1 MKLIDFKSL
10 QHFKS
15 KLDGLFV
22 AKEKKTNSDSE
33 YKVLSDNNLTD
44 EMVLKINSASTITK
58 VSAFENDAKIPNGKR
73 SERFATSAAKEAA
86 VESAKSY
93 IDEEVTKANQALA
106 SVKSELEA
114 SISTKV
120 SAAYKAK
127 GWVAFA
133 SLPAPGKA
141 EEGNVYNVT
150 NAFATTGDFS
160 EGAEKSILSGQ
171 ISSAWRIPTAYI
183 NGMRLAASSMLTHS
197 SGQVTSRQSKTLIST
212 PCLQVEH
219 RLLIR
224 IKINHCN
231 GGMNNGY

>member
-1 MKLIDFKSL
+1 MKLITLESL

-58 VSAFENDAKIPNGKR
+58 VSAFENDAKYQTE
-73 SERFATSAAKEAA
+73 SEVSAATSAAKEAA

-93 IDEEVTKANQALA
+93 INEEVTKTNQALA
-106 SVKSELEA
+106 SVKSELET

-127 GWVAFA
+127 GSVAFA

-150 NAFATTGDFS
+150 NAFTTTGDFS
-160 EGAEKSILSGQ
+160 EGAGKKYPVGTNIVCVEDSDGVYKWDALGGFIDVD
-171 ISSAWRIPTAYI
+171 AFVR
-183 NGMRLAASSMLTHS
+183 ASDIQTIENADIDAMFA
-197 SGQVTSRQSKTLIST
+197 G
-212 PCLQVEH
+212 
-219 RLLIR
+219 
-224 IKINHCN
+224 
-231 GGMNNGY
+231 